1 MENGTKNLNEKLI
14 FVVANVIGKLR
25 IMNKNDNQLPSHPI
39 SVTRNEALF
48 LDDSLTLMIE
58 NSPETQH
65 VRPMRPISPVTGGGV
80 PAPVEL
86 IQKIGKAVLYT
97 CNVTNQNKE
106 YLMYLDE
113 FELLIL
119 REVCFS
125 HVKYGAEMVGFSLK
139 RKIHE
144 CLLAKDLRME
154 EELNE
159 ILFNIEQSKDI
170 YGKQLKDKQMTD
182 EEIENVKKS
191 VDKILKDIDDNTA
204 WKS

>member
-1 MENGTKNLNEKLI
+1 
-14 FVVANVIGKLR
+14 
-25 IMNKNDNQLPSHPI
+25 
-39 SVTRNEALF
+39 
-48 LDDSLTLMIE
+48 MIE

-80 PAPVEL
+80 PAPMEL

-97 CNVTNQNKE
+97 CNINNINKE
-106 YLMYLDE
+106 YLMYVDE

-125 HVKYGAEMVGFSLK
+125 HVKYGAEMVGFNLK

-144 CLLAKDLRME
+144 CLLSKDLKLE
-154 EELNE
+154 QELNE
-159 ILFNIEQSKDI
+159 ILWNIDRSREI
-170 YGKQLKDKQMTD
+170 YKKQELTDAQIPD
-182 EEIENVKKS
+182 EEIDKVRKS
-191 VDKILKDIDDNTA
+191 VDQILKDIDDNTS